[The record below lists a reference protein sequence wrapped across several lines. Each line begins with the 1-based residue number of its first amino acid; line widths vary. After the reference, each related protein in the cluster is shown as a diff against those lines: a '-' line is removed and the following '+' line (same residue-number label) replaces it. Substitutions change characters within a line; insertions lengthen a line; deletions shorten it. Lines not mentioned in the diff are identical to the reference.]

1 MDLYPDQVVY
11 SMEGNLFQCD
21 YSFDADGDVALGD
34 PIAVETSYTPVESSE
49 THESFRVMACNALP
63 LQESAYD
70 AASGKLKITIIK
82 PGLNKSKARFY
93 PAETLKRDFHV
104 FEGAKMFA
112 DHQSDK
118 EAKDKPEGS
127 VNNWVASLKNVHAES
142 DGTLAGDAFVIDPP
156 FKAKLDALNKQ
167 GLLHEMGVSIR
178 AIGEASEQEREGV
191 TTNVVESL
199 IAARSVD
206 FVTYAGA
213 GGQIEAM
220 ESATQDNL
228 NDVDLVTEAVLRQR
242 RPDLISLVEKH
253 AQEIT
258 MKSVE
263 QQLQESQAQV
273 ATLTTA
279 NKDLTTKF
287 EEAQK
292 TAAKATVSAEITKLL
307 SESKL
312 PAISQDRV
320 RKQFAEA
327 TEVKGI
333 AEAIKEEQ
341 DYVKQLG
348 GGKSAPKNLGAA
360 DNGTTRESDTTDH
373 KANLEEAFKL
383 MPGMSDKDA
392 KLAARL

>member
-292 TAAKATVSAEITKLL
+292 AAAKATVSAEITKLL